1 MRNSITCFPYKANMQ
16 IFPSLAKANGIA
28 PNYIN
33 LIESRLQE
41 LTCAQ

>member
-1 MRNSITCFPYKANMQ
+1 MQ

-41 LTCAQ
+41 LNLTPAPPGRQ